1 MVQFYGLLD
10 YKRLPIRTQAV
21 LALGLPE
28 DSRVMRKISGQ
39 KVSTDTILL
48 AGILDQL
55 RLQAWSRSKGSKNR
69 QGKPKS
75 IVQALLEGNEKK
87 ETDVIAFRSGAD
99 FERYRERLMRIM

>member
-10 YKRLPIRTQAV
+10 YKNLPIHTQAV

-28 DSRVMRKISGQ
+28 DSRTMRKLSGK
-39 KVSTDTILL
+39 KVDTDTLLL

-55 RLQAWSRSKGSKNR
+55 RMQAWARSKAGKNH

-75 IVQALLEGNEKK
+75 IMQALLNVNEKK
-87 ETDVIAFRSGAD
+87 ESDVVTFRSGED
-99 FERYRERLMRIM
+99 FERYRDRIMRSI